1 MMASWVVGLIGAVL
15 TLVGIV
21 GFVSGPVLLVFGI
34 NPLHNFVHLASGIL
48 GLLAAGVSGG
58 RWASLY
64 ARAFGIIYVMVA
76 LLGFVAPGLMAS
88 LLAINM
94 PDNWLHL
101 GLGIVL
107 SIVGFGMP
115 AAVARRSG

>member
-1 MMASWVVGLIGAVL
+1 
-15 TLVGIV
+15 
-21 GFVSGPVLLVFGI
+21 
-34 NPLHNFVHLASGIL
+34 
-48 GLLAAGVSGG
+48 VSGG

-76 LLGFVAPGLMAS
+76 LIGFVAPRLMAS

>member
-15 TLVGIV
+15 TLVGIL

-58 RWASLY
+58 RWTSLY

-76 LLGFVAPGLMAS
+76 LIGFVAPRLMAS

-107 SIVGFGMP
+107 SVVGFGMP

>member
-1 MMASWVVGLIGAVL
+1 MMASWVVGLIGVVL
-15 TLVGIV
+15 TLVGIL

-48 GLLAAGVSGG
+48 GLLAAGVSGK

-76 LLGFVAPGLMAS
+76 LIGFVAPRLMAS